1 MKVYLGLGSNMGDRE
16 GYLAKAKDMLI
27 AHDEIKILK
36 ESEILETAPYGNMD
50 QADFLNQV
58 IFIET
63 ELSAKDLFAVC
74 QKVENI
80 SGRVRTKKW
89 GPRTLDID
97 ILFYED
103 QIIDTKE
110 LKIPHADI
118 HNREFALRLMLEL
131 APEFMHPVLGESI
144 QVIYNKLESEK

>member
-118 HNREFALRLMLEL
+118 HNREFALRSMLEL

>member
-27 AHDEIKILK
+27 AYDEIKILK

-74 QKVENI
+74 QKIENI

-118 HNREFALRLMLEL
+118 HNREFALRSMLEL

>member
-27 AHDEIKILK
+27 AYDEIKILK

-118 HNREFALRLMLEL
+118 HNREFALRSMLEL

>member
-27 AHDEIKILK
+27 AHDEINILK

-74 QKVENI
+74 QEVENK

-103 QIIDTKE
+103 QIIDTKD

-118 HNREFALRLMLEL
+118 HNREFALRSMLEL
-131 APEFMHPVLGESI
+131 APEFMHPVLGKSI
-144 QVIYNKLESEK
+144 QAIYNKLESEN

>member
-1 MKVYLGLGSNMGDRE
+1 MGDRE

-27 AHDEIKILK
+27 AYDEIKILK

-74 QKVENI
+74 QKIENI

-110 LKIPHADI
+110 LKIPHADL
-118 HNREFALRLMLEL
+118 HNREFVLKSILEL
-131 APEFMHPVLGESI
+131 APEFVHPVFGESI
-144 QVIYNKLESEK
+144 QEIFNKLESEK

>member
-27 AHDEIKILK
+27 AYDEIKILK

-74 QKVENI
+74 QEVENK

-118 HNREFALRLMLEL
+118 HNREFALRSMLEL